1 MVPDHYS
8 EKVAEAIALIWK
20 SYDKTAMRRGY
31 DLLTEAAREGDAD
44 AYCFLGRCHLGEEYV
59 GSGGRFVR
67 DERLAS
73 RYIAESIVRG
83 SATGVLCAL
92 RTGDLT
98 PELHAQMPFDSLK
111 EAYASVLG
119 LAEAGEA
126 FAQYMIGNVYFWG
139 DYLEIIGDEE
149 AARFDAEEEY
159 YAFAYPIAAHYYER
173 SFRNGLTCGFGN
185 YRSIYESDLT
195 EIDFDTYAETLEML
209 VATGDPLI
217 FNDYGKFLEDEYD
230 DAEGAFAHYMMAV
243 ERGDAASAYNVG
255 TCYGRGYGVAEDP
268 DKAFEYYI
276 MAAEAGNP
284 NAQFQVGNFYY
295 EGRGNVRRDYAAAV
309 RWLEHAYANR
319 SDREDIRA
327 AAELAVCYQNGLGTA
342 RDDVRAFGLLHET
355 EARLDDLLEPV
366 DAQVLN
372 ALGVAYAF
380 GRGTKKRIAHGIGYF
395 DRAIEYGSEEAARN
409 RARFEKSFF
418 GLGGWRMR

>member
-1 MVPDHYS
+1 MIPDHYS

-73 RYIAESIVRG
+73 RYIAESVVRG
-83 SATGVLCAL
+83 SASGVLCAL
-92 RTGDLT
+92 RTSNLT
-98 PELHAQMPFDSLK
+98 PDLRAKMPFDSLK

-139 DYLEIIGDEE
+139 DYLEIEGEE
-149 AARFDAEEEY
+149 ETARFDSEEDY
-159 YAFAYPIAAHYYER
+159 YAFAYPIAAHYYEL

-195 EIDFDTYAETLEML
+195 EIDFDTYAETFEML

-217 FNDYGKFLEDEYD
+217 CNDYGKFLEDEYD
-230 DAEGAFAHYMMAV
+230 DAEGAFAHYLLAV
-243 ERGDAASAYNVG
+243 ERGDAASANNVG

-268 DKAFEYYI
+268 DKAFEYYM
-276 MAAEAGNP
+276 MAAEAGYA

-309 RWLEHAYANR
+309 RWLERAYANR

-355 EARLDDLLEPV
+355 EARLDDLWEPV

-372 ALGVAYAF
+372 ALGVAYAY
-380 GRGTKKRIAHGIGYF
+380 GRGTKQDIERGIRYF
-395 DRAIEYGSEEAARN
+395 DRAIAYDSEEAARN

>member
-1 MVPDHYS
+1 
-8 EKVAEAIALIWK
+8 
-20 SYDKTAMRRGY
+20 MRRGY

-59 GSGGRFVR
+59 GSGGGFVR

-83 SATGVLCAL
+83 SASGVLCAL

-111 EAYASVLG
+111 RSLC
-119 LAEAGEA
+119 
-126 FAQYMIGNVYFWG
+126 IGARTGRGRRGFRPVHDRQRLFWG

-149 AARFDAEEEY
+149 AARFDSEEDY

-230 DAEGAFAHYMMAV
+230 DAEGL
-243 ERGDAASAYNVG
+243 SPI
-255 TCYGRGYGVAEDP
+255 T
-268 DKAFEYYI
+268 
-276 MAAEAGNP
+276 
-284 NAQFQVGNFYY
+284 
-295 EGRGNVRRDYAAAV
+295 
-309 RWLEHAYANR
+309 
-319 SDREDIRA
+319 
-327 AAELAVCYQNGLGTA
+327 
-342 RDDVRAFGLLHET
+342 
-355 EARLDDLLEPV
+355 
-366 DAQVLN
+366 
-372 ALGVAYAF
+372 
-380 GRGTKKRIAHGIGYF
+380 
-395 DRAIEYGSEEAARN
+395 
-409 RARFEKSFF
+409 
-418 GLGGWRMR
+418 

>member
-1 MVPDHYS
+1 M
-8 EKVAEAIALIWK
+8 
-20 SYDKTAMRRGY
+20 
-31 DLLTEAAREGDAD
+31 
-44 AYCFLGRCHLGEEYV
+44 
-59 GSGGRFVR
+59 R

-92 RTGDLT
+92 RTGNLT
-98 PELHAQMPFDSLK
+98 PDLRAKMPFDSLK

-149 AARFDAEEEY
+149 AARFDSEEDY
-159 YAFAYPIAAHYYER
+159 YAFAYPIAAHYYEL
-173 SFRNGLTCGFGN
+173 SFRNGLACGFGN

-195 EIDFDTYAETLEML
+195 EIDFDTYAETFEML

-217 FNDYGKFLEDEYD
+217 CNDYGKFLEDEYD
-230 DAEGAFAHYMMAV
+230 DAEGAFAHYLLAV
-243 ERGDAASAYNVG
+243 ERGDNASAANVA

-284 NAQFQVGNFYY
+284 NALFQVGTFYY
-295 EGRGNVRRDYAAAV
+295 EGRGNVRRDYTQAV
-309 RWLEHAYANR
+309 RWLERACAAD
-319 SDREDIRA
+319 SEDIRP
-327 AAELAVCYQNGLGTA
+327 AAELAICYQNGSGIA
-342 RDDVRAFGLLHET
+342 RDDARAFALLRKLEH
-355 EARLDDLLEPV
+355 RLDELWEPV
-366 DAQVLN
+366 DAQVLL
-372 ALGVAYAF
+372 ALGIAYAY
-380 GRGTKKRIAHGIGYF
+380 GRGTKRDIERGIRYF
-395 DRAIEYGSEEAARN
+395 DQAIEYGSEEAARN